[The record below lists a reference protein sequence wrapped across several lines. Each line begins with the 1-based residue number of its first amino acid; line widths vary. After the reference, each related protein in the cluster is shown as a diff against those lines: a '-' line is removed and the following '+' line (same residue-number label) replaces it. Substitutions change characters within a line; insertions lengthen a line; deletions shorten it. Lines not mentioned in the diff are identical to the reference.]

1 MDDVALDAVACITS
15 CSVVFFNA
23 LVSGTGILRAVADSV
38 LLLKMPFADDAAD
51 EMVLLF

>member
-1 MDDVALDAVACITS
+1 MDDVTLDAVACITS
-15 CSVVFFNA
+15 CSVFFLMPLSQVPVFCV
-23 LVSGTGILRAVADSV
+23 LSLKV

>member
-1 MDDVALDAVACITS
+1 MQLLALLHVLWFFLMPWS
-15 CSVVFFNA
+15 QVPVFCV
-23 LVSGTGILRAVADSV
+23 LSLKV